1 MNLNSNGYVLAFSIG
16 MCVVVSAVLASIYT
30 ALKPT
35 QDAAAEFDR
44 QKNVMIAA
52 GLCTPTDTRSRK
64 ELEELYAQRVREAI
78 VDTETGKA
86 VAADELT
93 RLLEGKAGG
102 TLAEQADRLNKAAK
116 KVAVDA
122 KKSLAEVRK
131 AESRYRVAATT
142 VQDGKVESYV
152 LPISGKGLW
161 STLYGYLA
169 LEADKNTVRG
179 ITFYKHGE
187 TPGLGGEVENTEW
200 TAQWHGK
207 TIRDEAGKLTS
218 VTVKKGKVDP
228 AVAREKAHY
237 VDGLSGATITS
248 NGVTKFVAADL
259 AAFSGYLS
267 NN

>member
-1 MNLNSNGYVLAFSIG
+1 MNRNSNGYVLMFAIT
-16 MCVVVSAVLASIYT
+16 MCVVVSAVLAFLYN

-52 GLCTPTDTRSRK
+52 GLCSASDERSRA
-64 ELEELYAQRVREAI
+64 ELEKLYQERVREFV
-78 VDTETGKA
+78 VDTVTNKA
-86 VAADELT
+86 VTAEEVAK
-93 RLLEGKAGG
+93 LLEGKKDL
-102 TLAEQADRLNKAAK
+102 TLAKQAELLNKQAEKADK
-116 KVAVDA
+116 KHA
-122 KKSLAEVRK
+122 
-131 AESRYRVAATT
+131 SRFRVLATT
-142 VQDGKVESYV
+142 STGDKVESYV

-187 TPGLGGEVENTEW
+187 TPGLGGEVENPKW
-200 TAQWHGK
+200 TAQWQGK
-207 TIRDEAGKLTS
+207 TIHDAAGKLTS
-218 VTVKKGKVDP
+218 VTVKKGKIDP
-228 AVAREKAHY
+228 AVANEKQHF

-259 AAFSGYLS
+259 NAFAGYLS
-267 NN
+267 SN